1 MDPLS
6 YAGNILSTVMRGS
19 SPEEIPSQAWVPEG
33 FRKPRISTAEQLLQA
48 ARERLKNA
56 GGAARMKMRE
66 QEEQGVRSYVPVD
79 QLAADDE
86 LRRRALDS
94 NIPMPDVGQFHHRVP
109 TEMIRRPTGGVIA
122 SYGPQERVV
131 TSRYGTGS
139 ATAPTGKPATFDKKT
154 KAQFFGQAAARQGAD
169 NKYARAEKTG
179 KVDKL
184 GRPIYTSKAI
194 PKGNT
199 ATSERIYEAMKKGVA
214 KGKEKKD

>member
-1 MDPLS
+1 MNPLS

-66 QEEQGVRSYVPVD
+66 QEEQGVRSYVPADPVSASFEIARKTGESGVPLPRQAASRLT
-79 QLAADDE
+79 QL
-86 LRRRALDS
+86 
-94 NIPMPDVGQFHHRVP
+94 QQ
-109 TEMIRRPTGGVIA
+109 RPTGGVIA

-139 ATAPTGKPATFDKKT
+139 ATAPTGKPATFDGRT
-154 KAQFFGQAAARQGAD
+154 KDQFFGSAAVRQGKD
-169 NKYARAEKTG
+169 NKYAYVLDTG
-179 KVDKL
+179 KTDAR
-184 GRPIYTSKAI
+184 GIRIQAAKAI
-194 PKGNT
+194 PKGSDAGT
-199 ATSERIYEAMKKGVA
+199 ERIYEAMKKGGA
-214 KGKEKKD
+214 KGK